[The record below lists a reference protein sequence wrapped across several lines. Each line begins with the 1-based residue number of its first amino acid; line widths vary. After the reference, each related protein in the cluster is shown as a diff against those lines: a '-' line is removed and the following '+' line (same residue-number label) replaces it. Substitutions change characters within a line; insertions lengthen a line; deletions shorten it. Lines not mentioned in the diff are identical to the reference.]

1 MPGSGNSKLNEKVVA
16 PAFKEF
22 TVGVENRHI
31 RRSLCD
37 DTRGIR
43 MGFSLWCHHFLSII
57 NIVLRL

>member
-31 RRSLCD
+31 RRSLRG
-37 DTRGIR
+37 DTGGIR
-43 MGFSLWCHHFLSII
+43 MEFSLWCRRFLSII
-57 NIVLRL
+57 NIVLRM

>member
-31 RRSLCD
+31 RGSLCG
-37 DTRGIR
+37 DTGGVR
-43 MGFSLWCHHFLSII
+43 MGFSLWCHHFLRII
-57 NIVLRL
+57 NIVLRV